1 LIKRGEGHGMSR
13 LDDRVEFYTMVEA
26 FLARHLRAP

>member
-1 LIKRGEGHGMSR
+1 LIKSGEGHGMSR

-26 FLARHLRAP
+26 FLARNLAKP